1 LWRWCIK
8 VSLFFLDKNYNFA
21 SHVTF
26 AGKKKK
32 VANFEKSYQL
42 WKTHPNLPSFEN
54 VLWPKKGSVIC
65 YTNITQLYRAAP
77 VVSYKSCNVC
87 WLKKNKLPTLK
98 EIINFEKHTQ
108 SYQVLKTYFDKKK
121 ALLFYFVTQKYSRLK
136 SAII

>member
-1 LWRWCIK
+1 M
-8 VSLFFLDKNYNFA
+8 
-21 SHVTF
+21 
-26 AGKKKK
+26 
-32 VANFEKSYQL
+32 
-42 WKTHPNLPSFEN
+42 
-54 VLWPKKGSVIC
+54 
-65 YTNITQLYRAAP
+65 
-77 VVSYKSCNVC
+77 SYKSCNVC